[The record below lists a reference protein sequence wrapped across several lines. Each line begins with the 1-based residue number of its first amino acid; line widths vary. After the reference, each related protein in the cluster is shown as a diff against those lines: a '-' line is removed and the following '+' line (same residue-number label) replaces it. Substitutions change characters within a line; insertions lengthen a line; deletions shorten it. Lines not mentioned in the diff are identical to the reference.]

1 MMNKRRTNDE
11 QPESETTGVSVDG
24 DAMEIYYHRS
34 TDSMRISFP
43 ERVSECL
50 GVIDLIEECEGE
62 TRDTRINMFWGTN
75 AEHGSDELCAIRIA
89 GVSKM
94 RAVVE

>member
-1 MMNKRRTNDE
+1 MINKRRTNDE
-11 QPESETTGVSVDG
+11 QPESATAGVSVDG
-24 DAMEIYYHRS
+24 DGMEIDYHRA
-34 TDSMRISFP
+34 TDSILISFP

-62 TRDTRINMFWGTN
+62 TPTTRINMFWGTN
-75 AEHGSDELCAIRIA
+75 VEHGSDELCAIRII

-94 RAVVE
+94 RSVV

>member
-11 QPESETTGVSVDG
+11 QPESETTGVSVDS
-24 DAMEIYYHRS
+24 DDMEIGYHRA

-43 ERVSECL
+43 ERIV
-50 GVIDLIEECEGE
+50 
-62 TRDTRINMFWGTN
+62 
-75 AEHGSDELCAIRIA
+75 

-94 RAVVE
+94 RAVV

>member
-1 MMNKRRTNDE
+1 MINERRTNDE
-11 QPESETTGVSVDG
+11 RPEDATMSDLVDG
-24 DAMEIYYHRS
+24 DAMEIDYHRA
-34 TDSMRISFP
+34 TDSIRISFP

-62 TRDTRINMFWGTN
+62 TRDTRINMFWGTS